1 MNEQDKSRNAA
12 AIARIDMKLDALLTR
27 RKVTGILAV
36 MAIVTLLMC
45 TAINVYAERVIQTMQ
60 TDALDQIMELRQ

>member
-1 MNEQDKSRNAA
+1 MNEQEKAYNSA
-12 AIARIDMKLDALLTR
+12 AINRIEGKLDELLTR
-27 RKVTGILAV
+27 RKATGILAV